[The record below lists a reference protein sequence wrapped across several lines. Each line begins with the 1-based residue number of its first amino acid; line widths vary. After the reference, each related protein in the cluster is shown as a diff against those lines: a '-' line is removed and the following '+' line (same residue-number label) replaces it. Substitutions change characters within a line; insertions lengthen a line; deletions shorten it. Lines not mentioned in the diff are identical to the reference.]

1 MKKNKRKAIL
11 FSCLSLLAG
20 LIINVMYHVFMDGFG
35 DIFDGFG
42 SSFDWLEPFRFGY
55 VLFPLMLLLDVLLLV
70 LTAAK
75 KTPGKSA
82 PEGRSVSGMMEICV
96 FSLYT
101 VLTALI
107 AVLTAKAMKMD
118 TGFYSPFLVKAAV
131 MALAYL
137 LGTFALV
144 RHAPR
149 FGRAV
154 FLASAVLCV
163 LGAGFMCRNLITL
176 FSAVLGG
183 WKLIPSMI
191 LLLLVEC
198 GPLTLRSLS
207 LAGWMGRREK

>member
-20 LIINVMYHVFMDGFG
+20 LIINAMYHVFMDGFG

-82 PEGRSVSGMMEICV
+82 P
-96 FSLYT
+96 
-101 VLTALI
+101 